1 MNNIKNY
8 FDLYQKMLQANEEL
22 KRDDLGK
29 EFSAKLRNQTRISN
43 QMKKIQNNFTN
54 EELETYKAIQASF
67 NAYANSIN

>member
-29 EFSAKLRNQTRISN
+29 EFSSKLRNQTRINN
-43 QMKKIQNNFTN
+43 QMKKIQNNFTS
-54 EELETYKAIQASF
+54 EELETFKTIQASF
-67 NAYANSIN
+67 NTFANSIN